1 MAPPVKDFGELLK
14 DVPPGAW
21 VAISRDEQRV
31 VAYAAEMRDAL
42 SKAKELG
49 KSTRSSSGCPNRLFP
64 LSCSALYQ
72 FPYLTFDPPNA
83 PNRVYR
89 PFL

>member
-1 MAPPVKDFGELLK
+1 MVVMAPPVTDLGELLK

-21 VAISRDEQRV
+21 VAISQDQQRV

-49 KSTRSSSGCPNRLFP
+49 EERPIIF
-64 LSCSALYQ
+64 
-72 FPYLTFDPPNA
+72 
-83 PNRVYR
+83 RV
-89 PFL
+89 PQSPASLIV

>member
-21 VAISRDEQRV
+21 VAISQDEQRV

-42 SKAKELG
+42 LKAKELG
-49 KSTRSSSGCPNRLFP
+49 EEHPIIFRVPQ
-64 LSCSALYQ
+64 SAVSFVL
-72 FPYLTFDPPNA
+72 
-83 PNRVYR
+83 
-89 PFL
+89 

>member
-1 MAPPVKDFGELLK
+1 MAPPVTDLGELLK

-21 VAISRDEQRV
+21 VAISQDEQRV

-49 KSTRSSSGCPNRLFP
+49 EDCPIVFR
-64 LSCSALYQ
+64 
-72 FPYLTFDPPNA
+72 A
-83 PNRVYR
+83 PQPDAAFV
-89 PFL
+89 L

>member
-1 MAPPVKDFGELLK
+1 MAPAVYDFGELLK

-21 VAISRDEQRV
+21 VAISQDEQRV

-49 KSTRSSSGCPNRLFP
+49 EEYPIIFRVPQ
-64 LSCSALYQ
+64 SAVAFVL
-72 FPYLTFDPPNA
+72 
-83 PNRVYR
+83 
-89 PFL
+89 